1 MATVKKRGKT
11 YSVVYT
17 YLNEVGEK
25 KQKWETYKTK
35 KEADKRRVEIEG
47 TMANGTFISPKNQT
61 VEDFLKDFVSLY
73 GEKKWGISMYD
84 SSTGLIR
91 NYIVPIIGQVPIQ
104 TFNARSVDVFVQ
116 KLQKTKPVHCK
127 WRKAATSYLTP
138 ASIEKII
145 KLLRCAFQQAVRWE
159 LIGKNPFDDPIL
171 PKTRYKPRDI
181 WDAEMIRKALDA
193 CKDNQLYIA
202 MNLAFACSL
211 RVGEILGLT
220 WNNVHIEDEDIAADN
235 AWIFID
241 KELERAHI
249 DTIERLGERDDILK
263 VFDPIMSASNK
274 TRLVLK
280 RPKTDSSVRR
290 IWLPKTLAYIL
301 REWKNVQEAQKRFLG
316 EEYQDF
322 DLVVALENGRPSD
335 NRNIEK
341 SFSKLRE
348 TARLP
353 RVCFHSLRHSST
365 TYKLKLNHGDLKA
378 TQGDTGH
385 AQVDMITKIYA
396 HILDEDRKVNAQK
409 FESAFYAVTDL
420 RTVTPPPEKENP
432 GIDIAQ
438 LIDGLQKSPE
448 LANTLLTVLQAQKS
462 ANRN

>member
-47 TMANGTFISPKNQT
+47 TMSNGTFISPNNQT

-104 TFNARSVDVFVQ
+104 TFNARTVDVFVQ

-145 KLLRCAFQQAVRWE
+145 KLLRCAFRQAVRWE

-181 WDAEMIRKALDA
+181 WDANMIRKALDA
-193 CKDNQLYIA
+193 CKDNQLYVA

-316 EEYQDF
+316 DEYQDYG
-322 DLVVALENGRPSD
+322 LVVALENGRPSD

-348 TARLP
+348 AAGLP

-409 FESAFYAVTDL
+409 FESAFYSVTDL
-420 RTVTPPPEKENP
+420 RTVTPPPEKGSP

-462 ANRN
+462 ANLN